1 MVNEFICAI
10 INNIVV
16 TLRLLTEKMKP
27 QTLINRLISEFRTFV
42 IIIFVV
48 LLVWIS
54 N

>member
-1 MVNEFICAI
+1 MVNEFICAT
-10 INNIVV
+10 INNIVL

-27 QTLINRLISEFRTFV
+27 QTLIKRLNGEFRTFV